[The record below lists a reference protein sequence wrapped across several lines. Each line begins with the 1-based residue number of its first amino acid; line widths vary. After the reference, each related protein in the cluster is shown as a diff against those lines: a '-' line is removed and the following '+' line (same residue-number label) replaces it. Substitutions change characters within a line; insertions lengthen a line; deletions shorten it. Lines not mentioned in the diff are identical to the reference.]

1 MDELANRVPK
11 RTIVLNAWASR
22 ITSKLRV
29 HPTYS
34 IATSPFKQIPVY
46 VRYKLFFKAL
56 VQLKDEAHMPPPTRH
71 PLLPMH
77 SALLAWYSQK
87 GRRDF
92 PWRRL
97 RKPFAILLA
106 EVLLQRTSAWKVGTY
121 FPAIYAQLFD
131 LQHLLAISEKSLQ
144 GLLKPLGLFQRRASH
159 LKQLAQELQELYRG
173 KIPRTYEKL
182 AGLMGLGDYI
192 SRAVLCFAWGYRVA
206 VLDIN
211 VIRIF
216 ARMFSIHPKSS
227 SDPRRTPQL
236 TRLAEDLLPPVQ
248 YVKKYNWALLD
259 LGALVCK
266 ANKPLCNQCPVSAF
280 CDYFQDLSC

>member
-1 MDELANRVPK
+1 
-11 RTIVLNAWASR
+11 
-22 ITSKLRV
+22 
-29 HPTYS
+29 
-34 IATSPFKQIPVY
+34 
-46 VRYKLFFKAL
+46 
-56 VQLKDEAHMPPPTRH
+56 MPPPTRH

-182 AGLMGLGDYI
+182 AGWMG
-192 SRAVLCFAWGYRVA
+192 
-206 VLDIN
+206 
-211 VIRIF
+211 
-216 ARMFSIHPKSS
+216 
-227 SDPRRTPQL
+227 
-236 TRLAEDLLPPVQ
+236 
-248 YVKKYNWALLD
+248 
-259 LGALVCK
+259 
-266 ANKPLCNQCPVSAF
+266 
-280 CDYFQDLSC
+280 